1 MMWKASGQRLS
12 VSHTNAG
19 VLAARDLATG
29 YRSRGNAEVVTRAN
43 FVVDTGTVAAV
54 LGANGSGKTTLL
66 KTLVGLLPPL
76 EGNVTL
82 GQSTVADHRLQHGIG
97 YLPEALAFHRAW
109 TVGDL
114 LELTAFTARAG
125 SQDIIDACRFAKLDF
140 DLELPIEKLS
150 KGMRQRLGLAM
161 ALIPLPALLL
171 LDEPEAGLDPGQRIR
186 LRDRVR
192 ELAAKG
198 CIVVIASH
206 DVSGICSVA
215 DLSFLLAGGEM
226 KLVADAELSDP
237 ARLIQLFAGGV
248 Q

>member
-1 MMWKASGQRLS
+1 
-12 VSHTNAG
+12 VSPIDAG
-19 VLAARDLATG
+19 VLAARELATG
-29 YRSRGNAEVVTRAN
+29 YRTRGNPEVITRAN
-43 FVVDTGTVAAV
+43 FVIEPGTVAAV
-54 LGANGSGKTTLL
+54 LGSNGSGKTTLL

-82 GQSTVADHRLQHGIG
+82 GQSTVADHRSQRGIG
-97 YLPEALAFHRAW
+97 YLPEALAFNRAW

-114 LELTAFTARAG
+114 LELTAFSARTG
-125 SQDIIDACRFAKLDF
+125 YQTIMDACRFAELNF
-140 DLELPIEKLS
+140 DLGLPVEKLS

-192 ELAAKG
+192 ELAARG
-198 CIVVIASH
+198 SIVVIASH

-215 DLSFLLAGGEM
+215 DLKFLLAGGEM
-226 KLVADAELSDP
+226 KLVANAELSDP
-237 ARLIQLFAGGV
+237 ARLIQLFAGGA

>member
-1 MMWKASGQRLS
+1 MSR
-12 VSHTNAG
+12 TDAG
-19 VLAARDLATG
+19 ALAARDLATG
-29 YRSRGNAEVVTRAN
+29 YRARGSADVITRAN
-43 FVVDTGTVAAV
+43 FVVEPGTVAAI

-76 EGNVTL
+76 EGSVTL

-97 YLPEALAFHRAW
+97 YLPEALAFNRTW

-125 SQDIIDACRFAKLDF
+125 YQQIMDACRFAEVDF
-140 DLELPIEKLS
+140 DLRLPVEKLS

-192 ELAAKG
+192 ELAAKD
-198 CIVVIASH
+198 CIIVIASH

-215 DLSFLLAGGEM
+215 DLKFLLAGVEM

-237 ARLIQLFAGGV
+237 ARLIQLFAGGA